1 MENENDETPKNLRY
15 LAAMLK
21 IIGILISIKLLIDL
35 INFIRKT

>member
-15 LAAMLK
+15 LTAMLK
-21 IIGILISIKLLIDL
+21 IMGILISIKLLIDL